1 MRVTRSSAP
10 GQSEL
15 FQHISILRSMSAA
28 LAKQFAAIL
37 LIGARYS
44 GPHACSAFYRALPAL
59 TARRPGD
66 WR

>member
-37 LIGARYS
+37 LIGARY
-44 GPHACSAFYRALPAL
+44 PA
-59 TARRPGD
+59 RPWSDGGD
-66 WR
+66 QWA